1 MKKKLTKQFIGGG
14 KVKMTNNEI
23 IFAER
28 LKLMEKGIL
37 KGTGECILTKDK
49 LGNEKEIEIP
59 AEIHTFK
66 GWKERGYIVKKGE
79 KSNIKISIWKHTVV
93 KNKSDDKEI
102 DIEEEKMFKK
112 ISAFFTDEQVEKIA

>member
-1 MKKKLTKQFIGGG
+1 
-14 KVKMTNNEI
+14 MTNNEI
-23 IFAER
+23 IFSER

-37 KGTGECILTKDK
+37 KGTGEYILTRDK

-79 KSNIKISIWKHTVV
+79 RSNIKISIWKHTVV
-93 KNKSDDKEI
+93 KNKSDDEEKEI
-102 DIEEEKMFKK
+102 EEDKMFKK
-112 ISAFFTDEQVEKIA
+112 ISAFFTEEQVEKIA